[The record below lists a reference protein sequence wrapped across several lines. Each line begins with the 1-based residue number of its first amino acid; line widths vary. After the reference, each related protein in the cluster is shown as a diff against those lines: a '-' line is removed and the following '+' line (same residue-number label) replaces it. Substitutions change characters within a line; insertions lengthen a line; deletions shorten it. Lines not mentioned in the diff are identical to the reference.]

1 MSKATKIALAVNV
14 TLLILIFIAVG
25 HAQRPPEL
33 DSTGAPYLRV
43 NINPTNVPP
52 MVNIN
57 PNGFPPL
64 VNINPNNV
72 APRVE
77 VTRLPDIRVVPGG
90 CQSRQ
95 NYLTG
100 IGRSV
105 AGPLVVTYLQLP
117 ANTTTVTLNDGGGT
131 RSMNMNQAG
140 QLTTAIYLRAGQS
153 LDFNSDVMFSG
164 CRPD

>member
-14 TLLILIFIAVG
+14 TLLALVFIAVV
-25 HAQRPPEL
+25 HAQRPPEI

-57 PNGFPPL
+57 PNGFPPM
-64 VNINPNNV
+64 VNINPNNT

-77 VTRLPDIRVVPGG
+77 VTRLPDIRLTPGG

-105 AGPLVVTYLQLP
+105 AGPLTLTYLQAP
-117 ANTTTVTLNDGGGT
+117 PNTTVTVNDGGGT
-131 RSMNMNQAG
+131 HSMNMNQTG
-140 QLTTAIYLRAGQS
+140 QIMTAIYLRAGQT
-153 LDFNSDVMFSG
+153 LDFSSDVMFSG

>member
-1 MSKATKIALAVNV
+1 MSKATKIALSVNV
-14 TLLILIFIAVG
+14 TLLTLVFIAVV
-25 HAQRPPEL
+25 HAQRPPEI

-64 VNINPNNV
+64 VNINPNNT

-77 VTRLPDIRVVPGG
+77 VTRLPDIRVTPGG

-105 AGPLVVTYLQLP
+105 AAPLMVTHLQLP
-117 ANTTTVTLNDGGGT
+117 PETSIGTLTVGGRT
-131 RSMNMNQAG
+131 
-140 QLTTAIYLRAGQS
+140 
-153 LDFNSDVMFSG
+153 
-164 CRPD
+164 

>member
-14 TLLILIFIAVG
+14 TLLALVFIAVG
-25 HAQRPPEL
+25 HAQRPPEI
-33 DSTGAPYLRV
+33 DPTG
-43 NINPTNVPP
+43 VPP

-57 PNGFPPL
+57 PNGFPPM
-64 VNINPNNV
+64 VNINPNNM

-77 VTRLPDIRVVPGG
+77 VTRLPDIRLTPGG

-105 AGPLVVTYLQLP
+105 AGPLMLTYLQAP
-117 ANTTTVTLNDGGGT
+117 PNTTVTVNDGGGT
-131 RSMNMNQAG
+131 HSMNMNQTG
-140 QLTTAIYLRAGQS
+140 
-153 LDFNSDVMFSG
+153 
-164 CRPD
+164 

>member
-14 TLLILIFIAVG
+14 TLLALVFIAVV
-25 HAQRPPEL
+25 HAQRPPEI

-57 PNGFPPL
+57 PN
-64 VNINPNNV
+64 NT

-77 VTRLPDIRVVPGG
+77 VTRLPDIRLTPGG

-105 AGPLVVTYLQLP
+105 AGPLMLTYLQLP
-117 ANTTTVTLNDGGGT
+117 PNTTMVTLNDGGGT
-131 RSMNMNQAG
+131 HSMNMQAG
-140 QLTTAIYLRAGQS
+140 QITTAIYLRAGQS